1 MIKNMEYFG
10 TEEEN
15 NYFGARISSFRPILT
30 VLWMGKIF

>member
-15 NYFGARISSFRPILT
+15 NYFGAR
-30 VLWMGKIF
+30 KIIIADHLIIMK

>member
-15 NYFGARISSFRPILT
+15 NYFGAR
-30 VLWMGKIF
+30 KIIITDRFNNL

>member
-15 NYFGARISSFRPILT
+15 NYFRAR
-30 VLWMGKIF
+30 KIIITDHLIIMK

>member
-15 NYFGARISSFRPILT
+15 NYFSAREIIITDHLII
-30 VLWMGKIF
+30 MK

>member
-15 NYFGARISSFRPILT
+15 NYFSER
-30 VLWMGKIF
+30 KIIITDHLIIMK

>member
-15 NYFGARISSFRPILT
+15 NYFSAR
-30 VLWMGKIF
+30 KIIITDHLIIMK